1 MSVSAHVTSRRR
13 TLLYVPFLL
22 CIAEHDKEQFKIG
35 ATARRVTCVRHLPPL
50 LLHAL
55 FHTLATHCGD
65 STAARLCVMLVVI
78 LLRLKADNGRCS
90 SGYTHAGL
98 RLQRAQLTHVLA
110 SVSFT
115 RMTRRACLMNCLVYA
130 IVRDMRA
137 DKREGTAPP
146 RLGAV
151 V

>member
-1 MSVSAHVTSRRR
+1 MLVARRR

-35 ATARRVTCVRHLPPL
+35 ALRGESRVSDTCHLCC
-50 LLHAL
+50 
-55 FHTLATHCGD
+55 FMRCSTLATHCGD

-78 LLRLKADNGRCS
+78 LLRLKAENGRCS

-115 RMTRRACLMNCLVYA
+115 RMPRRACLMNCLVYA

-137 DKREGTAPP
+137 DECEGTAPP

>member
-35 ATARRVTCVRHLPPL
+35 APARRVPPL

-65 STAARLCVMLVVI
+65 STAARLCVMLVVV
-78 LLRLKADNGRCS
+78 LLRLKAGSGPCS

-115 RMTRRACLMNCLVYA
+115 RMPRRACLMNCLVYA

-137 DKREGTAPP
+137 DKREGTNPP
-146 RLGAV
+146 RLGTV